1 LNSRSGGLRR
11 SLRRIAGISATLIA
25 ALAVGVAPAYA
36 STSGGIALYL
46 SGPLVHGAELSPAGT
61 TETFDS
67 LGGSPTSGGIDCPT
81 VPLAIGALSVAPAST
96 DCLYR
101 IAGIYGG
108 ATATTPTPAFGG
120 PGSNY
125 FGTSGNS
132 SAAITF
138 TFPNPVK
145 YVGFWWSGGNLGNV
159 VTFYN
164 GATEIANFDT
174 VDLTNL
180 LGASPPSSWPSGNGS
195 VTSTG
200 GTAYPKG
207 HYFGNPRGYS
217 EYPPLTQAAA
227 VTQDGAAYT
236 EHRGYLN
243 VYLNLFLTGDQT
255 ATSVKFS
262 GNGFEFD
269 NVTTSTAAQTPASSL
284 VFVRGLIGRTVQFL
298 PGASDATGS
307 MVAQSSTA
315 AANLSANS
323 FARAGY
329 VFNGWNTAQDGTGTP
344 YGAEA
349 SYDFFADETLYAQ
362 WVAAP
367 GGGAGGGGS
376 SSDAGAAELPAEPQI
391 ALDFRGRAGQPSAG
405 AVVDVSGLSVPAGAV
420 ATVSL
425 FAPEVKL
432 FEEVSTGGAFER
444 TVALPAGLAP
454 GSYTVVYQVLLP
466 SGEVLALNVVVEIGD
481 GGVITSVSENIVGS
495 GPAGVPGAMTEL
507 SYTGV
512 RSSSLPWWAI
522 ITIFGGLMLILY
534 SRRAVK
540 MAEAFD
546 ARLDEN
552 GHRTPWEILSTPI
565 RVPGIDY
572 SPGALDAAGSS
583 QSLGEAVKGLDVA
596 LSLIIASQ
604 IARLRT
610 HA

>member
-1 LNSRSGGLRR
+1 MPRSNEASTGPTTSRLNSRSGGLRR
-11 SLRRIAGISATLIA
+11 SARRIAGISATLIA

-67 LGGSPTSGGIDCPT
+67 LGGSPTSGGIACPT
-81 VPLAIGALSVAPAST
+81 ALAIGTLSVASPT

-101 IAGIYGG
+101 TPGIYGG
-108 ATATTPTPAFGG
+108 ATATTSTPAFGG

-125 FGTSGNS
+125 FGTSAS
-132 SAAITF
+132 TTAALTF
-138 TFPNPVK
+138 AFPTPVK

-164 GATEIANFDT
+164 GATEIASFDT

-207 HYFGNPRGYS
+207 HYFGNPRGFA
-217 EYPPLTQAAA
+217 EYPPTSPAANI
-227 VTQDGAAYT
+227 DGFPN
-236 EHRGYLN
+236 HRDYIN

-307 MVAQSSTA
+307 MVAQSSTV

-323 FARAGY
+323 FARAGH
-329 VFNGWNTAQDGTGTP
+329 VFNGWNTAENGTGTP

-349 SYDFFADETLYAQ
+349 SYDFATNMTLYAQ

-376 SSDAGAAELPAEPQI
+376 SSGGAAASAELPAEPQI
-391 ALDFRGRAGQPSAG
+391 ALDFRGRAGQPSEG
-405 AVVDVSGLSVPAGAV
+405 AVVDVSGLSVPAGSV

-432 FEEVSTGGAFER
+432 FEEVSTGGAFDR
-444 TVALPAGLAP
+444 AVALPAGLAP
-454 GSYTVVYQVLLP
+454 GSYTVVYQV
-466 SGEVLALNVVVEIGD
+466 
-481 GGVITSVSENIVGS
+481 
-495 GPAGVPGAMTEL
+495 
-507 SYTGV
+507 
-512 RSSSLPWWAI
+512 
-522 ITIFGGLMLILY
+522 
-534 SRRAVK
+534 
-540 MAEAFD
+540 
-546 ARLDEN
+546 
-552 GHRTPWEILSTPI
+552 
-565 RVPGIDY
+565 
-572 SPGALDAAGSS
+572 
-583 QSLGEAVKGLDVA
+583 
-596 LSLIIASQ
+596 
-604 IARLRT
+604 
-610 HA
+610 